1 MKIALSII
9 FILTLNT
16 VFGQSESE
24 YHIDV
29 ELTECLDIEK
39 NYTTSGM
46 TQCIID
52 TTTRWDERLNKS
64 YQALVKTL
72 SIEQKKILINTQKLW
87 IAYRDKEIEFS
98 HQLYNDIQ
106 GTMWIPISAETKLN
120 LTRHRTLE
128 LESYLD
134 NKTIGNLPL
143 VHE

>member
-72 SIEQKKILINTQKLW
+72 SIEQKKILIHTKKL
-87 IAYRDKEIEFS
+87 
-98 HQLYNDIQ
+98 
-106 GTMWIPISAETKLN
+106 
-120 LTRHRTLE
+120 
-128 LESYLD
+128 
-134 NKTIGNLPL
+134 
-143 VHE
+143 